1 MISFK
6 NLKTRLSE
14 DRGGFT
20 IVELLIVIVV
30 IAILAGLVIVT
41 YSGIQQRARDTE
53 RKTDLKAIQGHLER
67 YWADNAKYPLLADMN
82 DATSGG
88 FRQVN
93 FQGLPS
99 EAFADPKNAGSQQLC
114 GTASGTCYGYGLL
127 PAGCDNATGG
137 DCTNYTLSAIL
148 EKDGSTY
155 TLKSNN

>member
-6 NLKTRLSE
+6 NLKTRLSQ
-14 DRGGFT
+14 DRSGFT

-53 RKTDLKAIQGHLER
+53 RKTDLKAVQGHLER

-82 DATSGG
+82 DTT
-88 FRQVN
+88 FRQAN

-114 GTASGTCYGYGLL
+114 GSASTSCYGYALL
-127 PAGCDNATGG
+127 PAGCDNASGG